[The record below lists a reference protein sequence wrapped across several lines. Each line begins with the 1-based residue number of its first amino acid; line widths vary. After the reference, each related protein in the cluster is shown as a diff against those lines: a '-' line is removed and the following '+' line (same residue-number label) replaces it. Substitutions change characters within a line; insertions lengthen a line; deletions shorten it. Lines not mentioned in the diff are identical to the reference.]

1 MPMGICGGIGILSS
15 NTCLQMIYIIKALLD
30 AITQHPEHVV
40 NDYMPEIDY
49 EMLPR

>member
-1 MPMGICGGIGILSS
+1 MLYGWCIHGAL
-15 NTCLQMIYIIKALLD
+15 CLEVMIHIIKALLD
-30 AITQHPEHVV
+30 AFTQHPEHAV